1 MSGKLGIGSP
11 KVAGA
16 SWQKLPWIPAC
27 VEHPRFE
34 SGFKSLREGQL
45 RIQRRPA
52 HFEMRV
58 QRLAGEEQAHD
69 FARPFKNRVDAA
81 VPQKSLDRDGGFTAC
96 LERVS
101 GLVAA
106 PAANLHCIV
115 DNLPGLFGAPEF
127 AHGGFEPDIR

>member
-52 HFEMRV
+52 YLKMRV
-58 QRLAGEEQAHD
+58 QSLAGEEQAHD

-81 VPQKSLDRDGGFTAC
+81 IPQKSLDWHRRFTARLQRVGGFVTA
-96 LERVS
+96 
-101 GLVAA
+101 A
-106 PAANLHCIV
+106 AANLHGIV
-115 DNLPGLFGAPEF
+115 D
-127 AHGGFEPDIR
+127 